1 MEARITEQSPV
12 TATIEVSL
20 PTEAVD
26 AAFERVLSSL
36 SRQVRIPGFRPG
48 KVPRG
53 VLIKRI
59 GEDSL
64 AEEVRDALVDEHYP
78 QAVRQL
84 ELNPIHAHFH
94 AEPAKQGE
102 GFSFVVHADLF
113 PEFELGDVDAVTIEA
128 EARELSDD
136 DVQGTVKRLRDDNA
150 TLVPADRPIE
160 AGDLVYV
167 ETQGEGG
174 GSVMPIDLDRTEP
187 RLVEQL
193 VGRRLDEVVE
203 LDLGLDP
210 VPTKATDEA
219 SGEALAKGE
228 ATTEGETTEPIRRSL
243 TVKITDVKSKE
254 LPEAD
259 DAFAATLGYQQWSEV
274 EAEIRRGLGAELERE
289 TFRAQRDEFIEK
301 LTSATEVALPA
312 PLVRRRSGHLLQE
325 LAGDLQR
332 RGQTLD
338 QYIAQLEGEGKREE
352 FEAEL
357 LQAAERGVKR
367 DLVLERLW
375 ERRGEEVSDADFEA
389 ALRHLAQRERK
400 DLGRF
405 KRDMGEDW
413 LQNYRFLLGR
423 DRVIDA
429 LVREKTGRA
438 AADDDER
445 AAAAEEAADAM
456 GEPGG
461 DHDHDHDGHD
471 HHHHDHDGHD
481 HHHHDHDHH
490 DH

>member
-20 PTEAVD
+20 PAEAVD

-36 SRQVRIPGFRPG
+36 ARQVRVPGFRPG

-84 ELNPIHAHFH
+84 ELSPIHAHFH
-94 AEPAKQGE
+94 AEPAQQGQ
-102 GFSFVVHADLF
+102 GFSFVVHADLY
-113 PEFELGDVDAVTIEA
+113 PEFELGDVDAIAIEA
-128 EARELSDD
+128 TARELSDED
-136 DVQGTVKRLRDDNA
+136 LQGTIKRLRDDNA

-160 AGDLVYV
+160 AGDLVYL

-174 GSVMPIDLDRTEP
+174 GSVMPVDLGRTEP

-193 VGRRLDEVVE
+193 VGRRLDEVLE
-203 LDLGLDP
+203 LDLGPDP
-210 VPTKATDEA
+210 VPAEAVDGGSDEVTADGEAATD
-219 SGEALAKGE
+219 
-228 ATTEGETTEPIRRSL
+228 TETPEPVRRSL
-243 TVKITDVKSKE
+243 GVKITDVKAKE

-274 EAEIRRGLGAELERE
+274 EDEIRRGLNAELERE
-289 TFRAQRDEFIEK
+289 TFRAQRDEFVEK
-301 LTSATEVALPA
+301 LTAATEVSLPA

-338 QYIAQLEGEGKREE
+338 QYVAQLEASGKREE

-357 LQAAERGVKR
+357 KEAAERGVKR

-375 ERRGEEVSDADFEA
+375 ERRGAEVSDADFEA

-438 AADDDER
+438 AAGEEER

-456 GEPGG
+456 GDPADE
-461 DHDHDHDGHD
+461 HDHDHDGHD
-471 HHHHDHDGHD
+471 HHHHDHD
-481 HHHHDHDHH
+481 HDHH